1 MGFFSSIAES
11 VKNKMQQS
19 QQEVGSARTIA
30 TSMRTDEL
38 MYIIKMNPKKQSI
51 LVISAYTQELKRR
64 MGSLDTNRLKMEFNE
79 ASRRNNMQALILYG
93 NELVDRG
100 CVKKEGGFYTKI
112 GSLRVMKTK
121 SPATLLLD

>member
-19 QQEVGSARTIA
+19 QQEVESARTIA
-30 TSMRTDEL
+30 TSMRTEEL

-64 MGSLDTNRLKMEFNE
+64 MGSLDTNRLKMEFYE

-100 CVKKEGGFYTKI
+100 CAEKEWGLVY
-112 GSLRVMKTK
+112 
-121 SPATLLLD
+121 